1 MKRFLAIPMIVVLGL
16 SSCSVIQS
24 ARDKLTKMDP
34 VTYTSLTIKVQN
46 AGKRGGEKLQEL
58 LSSDA
63 KDAAKIL
70 TDTLITAVET
80 DSLDA
85 QDLVKDIV
93 DRYGDQLGLKPAH
106 QEYIRDGAKLIDA
119 AVGQIRLDIDGKLS
133 EREKGLV
140 LALLK
145 GLKQG
150 L

>member
-24 ARDKLTKMDP
+24 ARDKLAEMDP
-34 VTYTSLTIKVQN
+34 VAYSALAVKVQSTS
-46 AGKRGGEKLQEL
+46 KRAGEKLKEL
-58 LSSDA
+58 LSPDA
-63 KDAAKIL
+63 KDAVKIL

-85 QDLVKDIV
+85 QDLIKEIV
-93 DRYGDQLGLKPAH
+93 DRYGNQLGLKPAH
-106 QEYIRDGAKLIDA
+106 QEYIRDGAKLIDV
-119 AVGQIRLDIDGKLS
+119 AVGQIRLGIDGKLS